1 MNRSPL
7 SFSALLSLSLAAALV
22 TSTTGCAQL
31 MQMGSMAGKMGGPSA
46 GGGGAA
52 TAKPA
57 KDSAAAW
64 AAATSSAKQA
74 ADSCEAANQTA
85 NTKLATVIAK
95 FEGKG
100 NDAMG
105 NPLPPMTTAVARLK
119 KEKVTFS
126 LDDKGAPGRPLL
138 MVKDSLTEEARK
150 LPGAPQAKLVAFAKR
165 SHATQ
170 PSLTALRDQVS
181 SASEAIG
188 SGNDAAN
195 TCSSSARAL
204 SVQLGA
210 MENGGETVPEEM
222 FQVYAR
228 LLQANKRSEAVAAA
242 GVALLAVTQAT
253 AAGKD
258 PQATA
263 ALLDGVKTL
272 GDSPEVVSPELARK
286 VYEAA
291 GKSLRDGCQEQLD
304 TYYAAHPEA
313 PKPQG
318 PSPCSKEGLA
328 EDRARRAGGPGAHG
342 GAGVAS
348 TGAGGDGIDA
358 AVARLLPRDTPL
370 GAAAEA
376 VLAVKNGDYKAGLKA
391 SLRVVGTSMPFG
403 SFLGKA
409 IDMLGLATCRSRKP
423 SLSSDLPDRAGRA
436 LSPGAVPHFAPTVA
450 LLARSSP
457 SSCPPRSSPPPALV
471 VGVVGGEP

>member
-1 MNRSPL
+1 MNRSPR
-7 SFSALLSLSLAAALV
+7 SFSALLSLSLTAALV

-31 MQMGSMAGKMGGPSA
+31 MQMGSLAGKMGGSGTPA
-46 GGGGAA
+46 GGAA
-52 TAKPA
+52 GTQPT

-64 AAATSSAKQA
+64 AAATTSAKQA
-74 ADSCEAANQTA
+74 ADGCERATETANQ
-85 NTKLATVIAK
+85 KLATVIAK

-105 NPLPPMTTAVARLK
+105 NPLPPMTAAVARLAK
-119 KEKVTFS
+119 AKVTFS
-126 LDDKGAPGRPLL
+126 LEDKGGPGRPLL
-138 MVKDSLTEEARK
+138 MVKDSLTDEARK
-150 LPGAPQAKLVAFAKR
+150 LPGAPQAKMVAFAKR
-165 SHATQ
+165 SQATQ

-188 SGNDAAN
+188 SGNDASN

-313 PKPQG
+313 PKQQG

-328 EDRARRAGGPGAHG
+328 QDRARRAGGPGAGRAGSAGG
-342 GAGVAS
+342 GAAS
-348 TGAGGDGIDA
+348 DEGIDA

-376 VLAVKNGDYKAGLKA
+376 VVALKNGDYKAGLKA
-391 SLRVVGTSMPFG
+391 SLRLVGTSMPFG

-409 IDMLGLATCRSRKP
+409 IDMLG
-423 SLSSDLPDRAGRA
+423 
-436 LSPGAVPHFAPTVA
+436 
-450 LLARSSP
+450 
-457 SSCPPRSSPPPALV
+457 
-471 VGVVGGEP
+471 

>member
-1 MNRSPL
+1 MNRPHRS
-7 SFSALLSLSLAAALV
+7 SSALLSLVVGVAVAS
-22 TSTTGCAQL
+22 STTGCAQL
-31 MQMGSMAGKMGGPSA
+31 MQMGSMAGKMGSSGAPTAGP
-46 GGGGAA
+46 GAA
-52 TAKPA
+52 PT
-57 KDSAAAW
+57 KDSTAAW
-64 AAATSSAKQA
+64 AAATTNAKQS
-74 ADSCEAANQTA
+74 ADACERANEAA

-95 FEGKG
+95 FEGKA

-105 NPLPPMTTAVARLK
+105 NALPPMTAAVARLK

-126 LDDKGAPGRPLL
+126 LDDKGGPGHPVL

-150 LPGAPQAKLVAFAKR
+150 LPGAPQAKMIAFAKR
-165 SHATQ
+165 SQAVQ

-181 SASEAIG
+181 SASDAIA
-188 SGNDAAN
+188 SGNDASA
-195 TCSSSARAL
+195 TCSASARAL

-210 MENGGETVPEEM
+210 MENGGETVPEDM

-272 GDSPEVVSPELARK
+272 GASPEVVTPELARK

-313 PKPQG
+313 RKPDG

-328 EDRARRAGGPGAHG
+328 QDRARRAGGPGSASA
-342 GAGVAS
+342 GAGA
-348 TGAGGDGIDA
+348 GAGSSEGMDA
-358 AVARLLPRDTPL
+358 AVARLLPRDSPL

-391 SLRVVGTSMPFG
+391 SLKVVGTSMPFG

-409 IDMLGLATCRSRKP
+409 IDMLG
-423 SLSSDLPDRAGRA
+423 
-436 LSPGAVPHFAPTVA
+436 
-450 LLARSSP
+450 
-457 SSCPPRSSPPPALV
+457 
-471 VGVVGGEP
+471 